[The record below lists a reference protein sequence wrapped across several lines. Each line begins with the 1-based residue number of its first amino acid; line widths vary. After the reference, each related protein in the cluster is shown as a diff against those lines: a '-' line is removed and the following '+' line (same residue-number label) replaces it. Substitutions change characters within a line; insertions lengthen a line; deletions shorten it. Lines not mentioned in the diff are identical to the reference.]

1 MLENQPELDPDITT
15 DMEVVI
21 DTEEEL
27 IKQCEKMWEDMEDV
41 SINR

>member
-1 MLENQPELDPDITT
+1 MSQIQPELDPDITT

-21 DTEEEL
+21 DTEKEL